1 MSRLDLLKDKPQK
14 LFFSYLLPSM
24 CSNVF
29 TSIYVITDTMMV
41 GHGVGKEGLVALNL
55 LLPVFNVFFAFGYM
69 FGVGGSV
76 LMSVAKGRKDEKEAS
91 SIFTTALLTL
101 VLIGFALTIGCS
113 LEIRRIAAVLGAT
126 NENMELVLE
135 YGRWLM
141 GSGMIYMLVPFF
153 QNFVKN
159 DKDPKRAMIGSV
171 VGSALN
177 MLLDYILIFPMQLGM
192 SGAIIA
198 TIIGNVI
205 NVVIT
210 ISHLFTRQN
219 TMKFKISSFQG
230 KYILKVIKNGASSFL
245 TELSVGIVIFVF
257 NIQILSY
264 LGERGIVIYSVI
276 SNVAIVVN
284 ALLNGVA
291 FSAQP
296 IVSFNMGAGEYDR
309 VKKVRN
315 IGLFTS
321 FIMAALL
328 YGIIFFF
335 TKGCIYA
342 FVTPTWDILEYGIPA
357 IRIYF
362 VGSFALFIN
371 VFLANYFQAIVKPV
385 CAFVIGFLRGLVFCV
400 LLVWILPG
408 ILGGDIIWWVMPI
421 TEVLT
426 AMVSLYFLNN
436 KRLYL

>member
-113 LEIRRIAAVLGAT
+113 LEIRRIAAGLGAT

-141 GSGMIYMLVPFF
+141 GSGVIYMLVPFF

-177 MLLDYILIFPMQLGM
+177 MLLDYILIFPMRLGM

-198 TIIGNVI
+198 TIIGNMI

-219 TMKFKISSFQG
+219 TMKFRISSFQG

-321 FIMAALL
+321 FIMALLL

-362 VGSFALFIN
+362 IGSFALFIN

>member
-1 MSRLDLLKDKPQK
+1 MSKLDLLKDKPRR

-41 GHGVGKEGLVALNL
+41 GHGVGKDGLVALNL

-101 VLIGFALTIGCS
+101 VLLGLVLTIGCS
-113 LEIRRIAAVLGAT
+113 LGIRQIAGILGAT
-126 NENMELVLE
+126 DDNMELVLE

-141 GSGMIYMLVPFF
+141 GSGVIYMQVPFF

-159 DKDPKRAMIGSV
+159 DKDPKRAMIGSIA
-171 VGSALN
+171 GSALN
-177 MLLDYILIFPMQLGM
+177 MFLDYILIFPMQLGM

-198 TIIGNVI
+198 TIIGNVM
-205 NVVIT
+205 NVGIT

-219 TMKFKISSFQG
+219 TMKLKFSAFRG
-230 KYILKVIKNGASSFL
+230 KYILKVMKSGASSFL

-257 NIQILSY
+257 NIQILNY
-264 LGERGIVIYSVI
+264 LGDLGIVIYSVI

-284 ALLNGVA
+284 SLLNGVA

-309 VKKVRN
+309 VKKIRN
-315 IGLFTS
+315 IGIFTS
-321 FIMAALL
+321 FVVAVIL
-328 YGIIFFF
+328 YGGIFFF
-335 TKGCIYA
+335 TKECICA
-342 FVTPTWDILEYGIPA
+342 FVTPTWDILEYGVPA

-362 VGSFALFIN
+362 LGSFALFIN
-371 VFLANYFQAIVKPV
+371 VFMANYFQAIVKPV
-385 CAFVIGFLRGLVFCV
+385 CAFVIGLLRGLVFCV

-408 ILGGDIIWWVMPI
+408 ILGGGIIWWVMPV

-426 AMVSLYFLNN
+426 AMVSLYFFNN

>member
-1 MSRLDLLKDKPQK
+1 MNGLDLLKDKPRR

-55 LLPVFNVFFAFGYM
+55 LLPVFNGFFAFGYM

-101 VLIGFALTIGCS
+101 LFLGLLLTVVSS
-113 LEIRRIAAVLGAT
+113 LGISQIAGVLGAT
-126 NENMELVLE
+126 DENMKLVLE

-141 GSGMIYMLVPFF
+141 GSCVIYMLVPFF

-159 DKDPKRAMIGSV
+159 DKNPKRAMLGSV
-171 VGSALN
+171 AGSALN
-177 MLLDYILIFPMQLGM
+177 VVLDYILIFPLQMGM

-205 NVVIT
+205 NVGIT
-210 ISHLFTRQN
+210 ISHLFSRQN
-219 TMKFKISSFQG
+219 TMKLQLSYFRISYISKIMKS
-230 KYILKVIKNGASSFL
+230 GASSFL

-257 NIQILSY
+257 NIQILNY
-264 LGERGIVIYSVI
+264 LGEQGIVIYSVI

-315 IGLFTS
+315 IGLITS
-321 FIMAALL
+321 FLITVLL
-328 YGIIFFF
+328 YGIIYFF
-335 TKGCIYA
+335 TEECIYA
-342 FVTPTWDILEYGIPA
+342 FVKPTRDILDYGVPA

-362 VGSFALFIN
+362 IGSFALFFN
-371 VFLANYFQAIVKPV
+371 VFLANYFQAVVKPV
-385 CAFVIGFLRGLVFCV
+385 CAFVIGLLRGLVFCV
-400 LLVWILPG
+400 LLVCVLPG
-408 ILGGDIIWWVMPI
+408 IFGGDIIWWVMPI

-426 AMVSLYFLNN
+426 SIVSLYFFNK

>member
-91 SIFTTALLTL
+91 SIFTTALLAL
-101 VLIGFALTIGCS
+101 ILIGFALTIGCS
-113 LEIRRIAAVLGAT
+113 LEIRRIAAVLGAK

-141 GSGMIYMLVPFF
+141 GSGVIYMLVPFF

-171 VGSALN
+171 AGSALN

-219 TMKFKISSFQG
+219 TMKFKISSFRG

-321 FIMAALL
+321 FIMAPLL

-362 VGSFALFIN
+362 IGSFALFIN

-408 ILGGDIIWWVMPI
+408 ILGGDVIWWVMPI